1 LPYSLLNFLKFFDF
15 NDLRIDVGFFKGLL
29 DKLEKRR
36 VVSYLGV
43 HSLNSGGEL
52 PFERLFGF
60 MFHCSI

>member
-29 DKLEKRR
+29 DKFEKRR

-43 HSLNSGGEL
+43 HGFDSSGEL
-52 PFERLFGF
+52 PFE
-60 MFHCSI
+60 